1 MNSGCFYRKKYHDD
15 NDDDDDDDD
24 DDGGDNEGEITII
37 VFLSFVDTKL
47 AFGSSS
53 CSTHSSEDLNNEAN
67 SVLPGA
73 PERDALQ
80 NGGSNGRP
88 PSPVQGVSHVV
99 TYNRNPIYTV
109 PRLEDVDHQYRKAS
123 SGVLDDRE
131 VHVERV
137 GKHGTEDRV
146 FQWRDSWNVRETRF
160 ASPEISLYNQE
171 SPLEN
176 SRTSLPSVSGRPT
189 PSEMASSFGYRDD
202 EIFLP
207 RVPASELHSRYM

>member
-1 MNSGCFYRKKYHDD
+1 MNSGCDGS
-15 NDDDDDDDD
+15 
-24 DDGGDNEGEITII
+24 GGDNEGEISII
-37 VFLSFVDTKL
+37 FFISFVDTKL

-73 PERDALQ
+73 PERDALL

-88 PSPVQGVSHVV
+88 SSPVQGVSHAV
-99 TYNRNPIYTV
+99 TYNRNPIYAV

-123 SGVLDDRE
+123 SRVLDDRE
-131 VHVERV
+131 LHVERV
-137 GKHGTEDRV
+137 GKHGTEDSV

-160 ASPEISLYNQE
+160 ASPEISLYKQE

-207 RVPASELHSRYM
+207 RVPASELHSRYMLN